1 LLKMRSLVLLA
12 FVGLAQIVLCN
23 VYGDKISVSE
33 SEKAKLMDE
42 MIDADFQEQI
52 EKMIDTLDAD
62 ELDALEEILS
72 KPLDEET
79 ELKMIQAELEELG
92 MDPQD
97 IEDMFDLADMMKEFL
112 NKIPDVEGK
121 LELQEDEYT
130 LEDHCKLYLLGLPN
144 KLGPMGFLA
153 LHSILESAGEAVS
166 VEIGD
171 FEPAEDTD
179 GEVEVEDAKEEEAS
193 LTPLGDLFTRKR
205 REIEEKAEMNK
216 AAEMAKLAAMEKVAM
231 MEKAA
236 EMEKAAIDKAE
247 AMAKSAEPQDIVS
260 EILARRRRAMGERK

>member
-1 LLKMRSLVLLA
+1 MRSFVLLA
-12 FVGLAQIVLCN
+12 LASLAMVATA
-23 VYGDKISVSE
+23 YGEKYSD
-33 SEKAKLMDE
+33 EKARLMDE
-42 MIDADFQEQI
+42 YMDADLQKEI

-112 NKIPDVEGK
+112 KKIPDIEDK
-121 LELQEDEYT
+121 LDLEEDEYT

-166 VEIGD
+166 VEIGE
-171 FEPAEDTD
+171 FEPSADTD
-179 GEVEVEDAKEEEAS
+179 GEADVEEANEEEAS

-205 REIEEKAEMNK
+205 REIEEKAAMTK
-216 AAEMAKLAAMEKVAM
+216 AAEMAKQAAMDKAAEMEKWAAMEKAELINKAAM

-236 EMEKAAIDKAE
+236 MEK
-247 AMAKSAEPQDIVS
+247 AEPQDIVS
-260 EILARRRRAMGERK
+260 EILARRRRAINERK

>member
-1 LLKMRSLVLLA
+1 MRSFVLLA
-12 FVGLAQIVLCN
+12 LASLALVAN
-23 VYGDKISVSE
+23 AYGEKYSE
-33 SEKAKLMDE
+33 EKAKIMDE
-42 MIDADFQEQI
+42 FMDADLQKEI

-112 NKIPDVEGK
+112 KKIPDIDGK
-121 LELQEDEYT
+121 LELEGDEYT

-144 KLGPMGFLA
+144 KLGPLGFLA

-171 FEPAEDTD
+171 FEPSVATD
-179 GEVEVEDAKEEEAS
+179 DEADVEVAKEEEAS

-205 REIEEKAEMNK
+205 REIEMAAINKAAAMQK
-216 AAEMAKLAAMEKVAM
+216 AAEMEKLAAMDKAEMMAKAAM

-236 EMEKAAIDKAE
+236 MEKAAMEK
-247 AMAKSAEPQDIVS
+247 AEPQDIVS
-260 EILARRRRAMGERK
+260 EILARRRRAINQRK